1 MQIEVFVHKL
11 KDKESVR
18 VTRYNSHLIEMWESD
33 TRIGQFYREWR
44 QAIRP
49 HRCAPLTKDFT
60 PAGDD
65 VAMVNVVPK
74 NPYDFQSISGSSL
87 ISITPLRRISDT
99 KSPVIQ
105 RQLFNDL
112 LHIKQLGEP
121 LYQQVDLRTRQGD
134 GCTESSSLCL
144 MVPTIQEN
152 GHTQHVYSVMR
163 RVGTMNETLAT
174 V

>member
-11 KDKESVR
+11 RDKESVR
-18 VTRYNSHLIEMWESD
+18 VTRYNTHLVEMWEED

-49 HRCAPLTKDFT
+49 HRCAPITEDFA

-74 NPYDFQSISGSSL
+74 NPYDFQSISGRNL

-134 GCTESSSLCL
+134 GCIESSSLCL
-144 MVPTIQEN
+144 MVPTIRED
-152 GHTQHVYSVMR
+152 GCTQHVYSVMR
-163 RVGTMNETLAT
+163 RVGAMNDTMAT
-174 V
+174 I

>member
-11 KDKESVR
+11 RDKESVR
-18 VTRYNSHLIEMWESD
+18 VTRYNIHLVEMWEED
-33 TRIGQFYREWR
+33 TRIGRFYREWR
-44 QAIRP
+44 HAIRS
-49 HRCAPLTKDFT
+49 HRCAPLTADFA

-65 VAMVNVVPK
+65 VAMVNVAHK
-74 NPYDFQSISGSSL
+74 NPYDFQSISGRSL

-134 GCTESSSLCL
+134 DCIESSSLCL
-144 MVPTIQEN
+144 MVPTIQED
-152 GHTQHVYSVMR
+152 GRTQHVYSVMR
-163 RVGTMNETLAT
+163 RVGTMNDTLEM